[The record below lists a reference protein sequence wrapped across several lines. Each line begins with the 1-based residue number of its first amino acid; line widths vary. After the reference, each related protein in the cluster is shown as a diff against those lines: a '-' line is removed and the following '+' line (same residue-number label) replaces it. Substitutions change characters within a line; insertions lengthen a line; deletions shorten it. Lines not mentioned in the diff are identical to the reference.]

1 MVIDSSSDSHC
12 IGRSNLR
19 YGEGMTPDTSH
30 QLDPESVFEAI
41 GTEAEM
47 EAIALQSML
56 EASGFD
62 AVVVGSSS
70 LPNLPFKVQ
79 VPRDQA
85 EAARKRMEEAK
96 AAGPAGAEEAEN
108 AVTEHHAGL
117 ITETVPCLPSLNLDE
132 TQAFY
137 QQLGFR
143 VKERFGDDYMIL
155 YRDDVQIHFSP
166 CDNEE
171 VAQNSSCYVR
181 TPDINALHA
190 EFTASG
196 VERLTNVEHKPWNML
211 EFHVAD
217 SSGNLL
223 RFGQPA

>member
-1 MVIDSSSDSHC
+1 
-12 IGRSNLR
+12 
-19 YGEGMTPDTSH
+19 MTPDTSH
-30 QLDPESVFEAI
+30 QLDLESVFEAI

-62 AVVVGSSS
+62 AVVVGSSA

-79 VPRDQA
+79 VPRDQV
-85 EAARKRMEEAK
+85 EAARKRVEEAK

-108 AVTEHHAGL
+108 AVTEHGTGL
-117 ITETVPCLPSLNLDE
+117 ITVTIPCLPSLNLDE

-137 QQLGFR
+137 QQLGFSLGG
-143 VKERFGDDYMIL
+143 RFDEEYMIL
-155 YRDDVQIHFSP
+155 HRDHVQIHFWP

-171 VAQNSSCYVR
+171 VAQNSGCYIR
-181 TPDINALHA
+181 TPDVKSLHA
-190 EFTASG
+190 EFAACG
-196 VERLTNVEHKPWNML
+196 VERLTDVELKPWKML
-211 EFHVAD
+211 EFQLVD

-223 RFGQPA
+223 RFGQPS